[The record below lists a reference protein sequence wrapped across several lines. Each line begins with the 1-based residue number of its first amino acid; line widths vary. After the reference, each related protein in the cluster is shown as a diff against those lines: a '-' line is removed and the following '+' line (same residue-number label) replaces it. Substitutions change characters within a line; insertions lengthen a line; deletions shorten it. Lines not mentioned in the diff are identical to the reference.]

1 MRRPAIAGMFP
12 EMLGG
17 DFKLTLCKRDDCGPA
32 FVPVLPDGLAPAA
45 DHRMARRAGL
55 CDEDVGDVDGR
66 RLLRNRGCD
75 PTLAV
80 LGELHMRPLHLAAGE
95 VLFEVEIQADEAED
109 NADGLGI
116 GTSLLDR
123 IGVNDVLMDKGRVAK
138 LEGVEGQVII

>member
-1 MRRPAIAGMFP
+1 MRRPDIAGTFP

-32 FVPVLPDGLAPAA
+32 FVPVLPDSLAPAE
-45 DHRMARRAGL
+45 DHGMARRAGL
-55 CDEDVGDVDGR
+55 CGDDVGDLDGR
-66 RLLRNRGCD
+66 KLLRNRGCD

-109 NADGLGI
+109 NADGLAVR
-116 GTSLLDR
+116 TSTLDR
-123 IGVNDVLMDKGRVAK
+123 VGVNDVLMDKGRVAE
-138 LEGVEGQVII
+138 LEGVEGQFVI